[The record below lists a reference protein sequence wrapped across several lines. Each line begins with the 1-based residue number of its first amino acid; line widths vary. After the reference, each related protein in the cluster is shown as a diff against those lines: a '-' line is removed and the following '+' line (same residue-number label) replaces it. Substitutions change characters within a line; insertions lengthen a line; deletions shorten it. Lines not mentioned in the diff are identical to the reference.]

1 MKLLKSKNFKMT
13 LGSAAAVVLMYIV
26 QFTPL
31 MPSINGVYFSPL
43 LILTLCFASHETDL
57 HSMVFGMVCG
67 MAVDI
72 NSLALTGF
80 HAILYAIL
88 SVMVSLMCEF
98 YFQRRMR
105 TAIFLSIFPITANSF
120 AQWLIGTKLCE
131 NAWHLYLNF
140 YLPSA
145 IYTFVMFI
153 PIYAIFTVVFG
164 YKNKYYQPKGVVPE
178 RLQAVRKKYAKRVSR
193 GVKSEKKAVE
203 KQMAKKIKSA
213 N

>member
-1 MKLLKSKNFKMT
+1 MA
-13 LGSAAAVVLMYIV
+13 LGLFAAVVLMYLV
-26 QFTPL
+26 QFIPL

-43 LILTLCFASHETDL
+43 LILALCFASHGTDL
-57 HSMVFGMVCG
+57 HSMVLGMICG
-67 MAVDI
+67 IAVDI
-72 NSLALTGF
+72 NSLALPGF
-80 HAILYAIL
+80 HAVLYAIL
-88 SVMVSLMCEF
+88 SVIVSLMCEF

-105 TAIFLSIFPITANSF
+105 TAIFLSLPPIIINSF
-120 AQWLIGTKLCE
+120 AQWLIGTRLCE
-131 NAWHLYLNF
+131 NAWYLYMNF

-153 PIYAIFTVVFG
+153 PLYAIFTVVFG
-164 YKNKYYQPKGVVPE
+164 LKNKYYQPKGVVPE

>member
-1 MKLLKSKNFKMT
+1 MKLLKSKKFKMT

>member
-1 MKLLKSKNFKMT
+1 MT

-31 MPSINGVYFSPL
+31 MPGINGVYFSPL
-43 LILTLCFASHETDL
+43 LILALCFASHETDL
-57 HSMVFGMVCG
+57 HSMVLGMICG

-72 NSLALTGF
+72 NSLALPGF
-80 HAILYAIL
+80 HAILYAVL

-105 TAIFLSIFPITANSF
+105 TAIFLSIFPITVNSF
-120 AQWLIGTKLCE
+120 AQWLIGTRLCE
-131 NAWHLYLNF
+131 NAWHLYVNF

-164 YKNKYYQPKGVVPE
+164 FKNKYYQPKGVVPE
-178 RLQAVRKKYAKRVSR
+178 RLQAVRRKYAKRVTR
-193 GVKSEKKAVE
+193 GAKLEQKALQRQKIKKS
-203 KQMAKKIKSA
+203 KSA